1 MTTALDII
9 KRAMRSIGVL
19 PEGETPSAQ
28 QASDGLSVLNQ
39 LMGSLGNACQMIYA
53 QSLDQIPLT
62 TNVASYTVGPTGS
75 VVTPRPMQ
83 ILSSSYITYQ
93 GVSYPLVVW
102 TLADYNQITVKNI
115 GGIPT
120 GFWPLM
126 EFPDLTLTVWPLP
139 SDSGMVLNLWS
150 WKQITEFSSLTQ
162 QLQMP
167 PGYDRAL
174 SLLLG
179 IDLAPEYLVEP
190 SPSLIRNA
198 SQARK
203 MLKRT
208 NAQIPRLVMPY
219 GIPDNNTYLDW
230 RSL

>member
-9 KRAMRSIGVL
+9 KRAMRQLGVL

-28 QASDGLSVLNQ
+28 QSADGLSVLNQ
-39 LMGSLGNACQMIYA
+39 LMASLGNASQMIYA
-53 QSLDQIPLT
+53 QSLDQIPLV
-62 TNVASYTVGPTGS
+62 TNQAAYTIGPTGS
-75 VVTPRPMQ
+75 FVTQRPVK
-83 ILSSSYITYQ
+83 ILASSFLTYQ
-93 GVSYPLVVW
+93 GVSYPLVAW
-102 TLADYNQITVKNI
+102 NLSDYNQITVKTI

-120 GFWPLM
+120 GFWALM
-126 EFPDLTLTVWPLP
+126 DFPDITVTFWPLP
-139 SDSGMVLNLWS
+139 SQSPMVFNMWS
-150 WKQITEFSSLTQ
+150 LKQITEFTSLTQ
-162 QLQMP
+162 QLDMP

-179 IDLAPEYLVEP
+179 IDLAPEFLVEP
-190 SPSLIRNA
+190 TPTLLRNA

-203 MLKRT
+203 LLKRT

-219 GIPDNNTYLDW
+219 GIPDNSTYLDW

>member
-19 PEGETPSAQ
+19 PEGETPTAQ
-28 QASDGLSVLNQ
+28 QASDALAVLNQ
-39 LMGSLGNACQMIYA
+39 LMGSLGNASQMIYA

-62 TNVASYTVGPTGS
+62 ANVASYTIGPTGGF
-75 VVTPRPMQ
+75 TTQRP
-83 ILSSSYITYQ
+83 IKVLASSFLTYQ
-93 GVSYPLVVW
+93 GVSYPLVPW
-102 TLADYNQITVKNI
+102 TLSDYNQITVKNI

-120 GFWPLM
+120 GFFALM
-126 EFPDLTLTVWPLP
+126 ENPDITVTFWPLP
-139 SDSGMVLNLWS
+139 SVAGMTFNMWLL
-150 WKQITEFSSLTQ
+150 KQVTEFASLTQ
-162 QLQMP
+162 QLDMP

-190 SPSLIRNA
+190 TPSMVGLA
-198 SQARK
+198 KQAKK

-219 GIPDNNTYLDW
+219 GIPDNSTYLDW